1 MLVGCSSEFECVQ
14 NRQTLFAMIDISCWS
29 LTQFCSASPNAK
41 QVIAYLKGE
50 THGIAKTAQAG
61 DSFCIVRS
69 KKRSHF
75 GSAAHQCGGLAAN
88 HIHIHRDGNIIAGFE
103 TDVEILTFGKHKA
116 GLIECSTKTH
126 SNSGIYPFIY
136 HTPEC
141 EACKCKHTI
150 ARIDCLRN
158 TPYVPKCW
166 SVATLCILVF
176 NIIVN

>member
-14 NRQTLFAMIDISCWS
+14 NRQTPFATIDISCWS

-88 HIHIHRDGNIIAGFE
+88 HIHIHRDGNILPGFGN
-103 TDVEILTFGKHKA
+103 DVERFTFRKNEA
-116 GLIECSTKTH
+116 GPLQWSTKTH
-126 SNSGIYPFIY
+126 SNSGI
-136 HTPEC
+136 
-141 EACKCKHTI
+141 
-150 ARIDCLRN
+150 
-158 TPYVPKCW
+158 
-166 SVATLCILVF
+166 
-176 NIIVN
+176 

>member
-14 NRQTLFAMIDISCWS
+14 NRQTLFATIDISCWS

-75 GSAAHQCGGLAAN
+75 GSTAHQCGGLAPN
-88 HIHIHRDGNIIAGFE
+88 HIHIHCDGNIIPGFE

-116 GLIECSTKTH
+116 GLIECSTQTPH
-126 SNSGIYPFIY
+126 NNGIYPFTY
-136 HTPEC
+136 PTPPC
-141 EACKCKHTI
+141 Q
-150 ARIDCLRN
+150 
-158 TPYVPKCW
+158 P
-166 SVATLCILVF
+166 ATSTH
-176 NIIVN
+176 

>member
-14 NRQTLFAMIDISCWS
+14 NRQTLFATIDISCWS

-75 GSAAHQCGGLAAN
+75 GSAAHQCGGFWPN
-88 HIHIHRDGNIIAGFE
+88 PIHKHTDRNIIPRFGTRL
-103 TDVEILTFGKHKA
+103 TDVTFLHT
-116 GLIECSTKTH
+116 EETST
-126 SNSGIYPFIY
+126 
-136 HTPEC
+136 
-141 EACKCKHTI
+141 
-150 ARIDCLRN
+150 
-158 TPYVPKCW
+158 
-166 SVATLCILVF
+166 
-176 NIIVN
+176 

>member
-14 NRQTLFAMIDISCWS
+14 NRQTLFATIDISCWS

-75 GSAAHQCGGLAAN
+75 GSAAHQCGGLAAYHYPIPCRRKN
-88 HIHIHRDGNIIAGFE
+88 IAGFA
-103 TDVEILTFGKHKA
+103 TDIERLNFRKHED
-116 GLIECSTKTH
+116 G
-126 SNSGIYPFIY
+126 P
-136 HTPEC
+136 
-141 EACKCKHTI
+141 
-150 ARIDCLRN
+150 
-158 TPYVPKCW
+158 
-166 SVATLCILVF
+166 
-176 NIIVN
+176 IVRK